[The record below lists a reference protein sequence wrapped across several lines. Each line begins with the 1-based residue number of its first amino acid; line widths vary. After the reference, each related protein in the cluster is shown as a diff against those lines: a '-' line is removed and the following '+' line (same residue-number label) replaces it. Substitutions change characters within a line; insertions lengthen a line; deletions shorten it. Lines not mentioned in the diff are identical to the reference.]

1 MYMHTSFSVDFD
13 HAWLAGRD
21 FPRERGRTLLRLL
34 EELARAG
41 SLREAARQA
50 GVSYRSAW
58 GTLGDGARLFGAPL
72 ADMQRGRRATLSG
85 LGRRVLAADERV
97 RAGLGEHFERL
108 RAEIPALL
116 ADALPGTRP
125 RLTLHASHDLA
136 LAELPALCRRVL
148 ELELVIRGADES
160 LAALARGECDVAG
173 FHVADALPRAA
184 AAAAALG
191 RWLDPRKH
199 ILIHFVT
206 REQGLIA
213 RPGSRIRGV
222 HDLARP
228 GVRFIHRQ
236 SRSAGVDESS
246 VAQTVAAGLADAGF
260 GLRAEATRHKLS
272 FTPLAMERYFFACP
286 KAALPGGALKSL
298 LETLKHPDFAARIA
312 RLPGYDG
319 SQSGRREALDAALTW
334 LAQPAIRRAPR
345 PSRG

>member
-1 MYMHTSFSVDFD
+1 MHTAFTVDFD

-34 EELARAG
+34 DELARSG
-41 SLREAARQA
+41 SLREAARRA
-50 GVSYRSAW
+50 GISYRSAW
-58 GTLGDGARLFGAPL
+58 GALGDGARLFGAPL
-72 ADMQRGRRATLSG
+72 VDMQRGRRASLSL
-85 LGRRVLAADERV
+85 LGRKVLAADERV
-97 RAGLGEHFERL
+97 REGLGEHFERL
-108 RAEIPALL
+108 RAEIPAML

-136 LAELPALCRRVL
+136 LAELGALCRRAL
-148 ELELVIRGADES
+148 ELEVVIRGADDS

-199 ILIHFVT
+199 TLIHFVA

-222 HDLARP
+222 QDLARP

-236 SRSAGVDESS
+236 SRSAESEELS
-246 VAQTVAAGLADAGF
+246 VAEAVAAGRADAGF
-260 GLRAEATRHKLS
+260 GLRADATRHRLA
-272 FTPLAMERYFFACP
+272 FAPLAMERYFFACAR
-286 KAALPGGALKSL
+286 AALRGAALKLL
-298 LETLKHPDFAARIA
+298 LETLKHPDFAARVA
-312 RLPGYDG
+312 RLPGYDA

-334 LAQPAIRRAPR
+334 VARKR
-345 PSRG
+345 

>member
-1 MYMHTSFSVDFD
+1 MHTTYTVEFD
-13 HAWLAGRD
+13 HAWLAGKGL
-21 FPRERGRTLLRLL
+21 PRQRGRVLLRLL
-34 EELARAG
+34 TELAQSG
-41 SLREAARQA
+41 SLLEAARRA

-58 GTLGDGARLFGAPL
+58 GALGDGARLFGAPL
-72 ADMQRGRRATLSG
+72 VDMQRGRRARLSPLG
-85 LGRRVLAADERV
+85 LKVLAADERV

-108 RAEIPALL
+108 RAEIPAML

-136 LAELPALCRRVL
+136 LAELGALCKGVL
-148 ELELVIRGADES
+148 DLEVVIRGADDG

-199 ILIHFVT
+199 TLIHFVT

-236 SRSAGVDESS
+236 SRSADGDEPS
-246 VAQTVAAGLADAGF
+246 VADAVAAGRADAGF
-260 GLRAEATRHKLS
+260 GLRADATRHKLA
-272 FTPLAMERYFFACP
+272 FTPLAMERYFFACA
-286 KAALPGGALKSL
+286 KAALRGAAWKVL
-298 LETLKHPDFAARIA
+298 LETLKSPDFAARVSQ
-312 RLPGYDG
+312 LPGYDA

-334 LAQPAIRRAPR
+334 VARPRRQERA
-345 PSRG
+345 

>member
-1 MYMHTSFSVDFD
+1 MHTAFAIEFD
-13 HAWLAGRD
+13 HAWLGGRD

-34 EELARAG
+34 AELSQSG
-41 SLREAARQA
+41 SLREAARKA
-50 GVSYRSAW
+50 GLSYRSAW
-58 GTLGDGARLFGAPL
+58 DALGQGSRFFGAPL
-72 ADMQRGRRATLSG
+72 VEMQRGRRATLSQ

-97 RAGLGEHFERL
+97 RQVLGEHFERL
-108 RAEIPALL
+108 RAEIPAML

-136 LAELPALCRRVL
+136 LGDLVALCKPSLDLQV
-148 ELELVIRGADES
+148 VIRGADDS
-160 LAALARGECDVAG
+160 LAALARGECDMAG

-191 RWLDPRKH
+191 RWLYPRKH
-199 ILIHFVT
+199 TLIHFVA

-236 SRSAGVDESS
+236 SRSADGEEAS
-246 VAQTVAAGLADAGF
+246 VAEEVAAGHADAGF
-260 GLRAEATRHKLS
+260 GLRADATRHKLA
-272 FTPLAMERYFFACP
+272 FTPLATERYFFACA
-286 KAALPGGALKSL
+286 KAALPGAALKSIT
-298 LETLKHPDFAARIA
+298 EVLKQADFAARVS
-312 RLPGYDG
+312 RLPGYDA

-334 LAQPAIRRAPR
+334 VARPRR
-345 PSRG
+345 RG

>member
-1 MYMHTSFSVDFD
+1 MHTSFTVDFD
-13 HAWLAGRD
+13 HAWLGGRD

-34 EELARAG
+34 EELARSG
-41 SLREAARQA
+41 SLREAAHKA

-58 GTLGDGARLFGAPL
+58 GALGDGARLFGAPL
-72 ADMQRGRRATLSG
+72 VDMQRGRRASLSP
-85 LGRRVLAADERV
+85 LGRKVLAADERV
-97 RAGLGEHFERL
+97 REGLGEHFERL

-136 LAELPALCRRVL
+136 LAELGALCKRALDL
-148 ELELVIRGADES
+148 EVVIRGADDG

-199 ILIHFVT
+199 TLIHFVT

-236 SRSAGVDESS
+236 SRSADGEEPS
-246 VAQTVAAGLADAGF
+246 VAEAVAAGRADAGF
-260 GLRAEATRHKLS
+260 GLRADATRHKLA
-272 FTPLAMERYFFACP
+272 FTPLAIERYFFACT
-286 KAALPGGALKSL
+286 KAALRGAAMKALLDVLKS
-298 LETLKHPDFAARIA
+298 PAFAARVS
-312 RLPGYDG
+312 RLPGYDA
-319 SQSGRREALDAALTW
+319 SQTGRREALDAALTW
-334 LAQPAIRRAPR
+334 VGR
-345 PSRG
+345 S

>member
-1 MYMHTSFSVDFD
+1 VHITFTVDFD
-13 HAWLAGRD
+13 HAWLAGRG

-34 EELARAG
+34 EELSRSG
-41 SLREAARQA
+41 SLREAARKA
-50 GVSYRSAW
+50 GMSYRSAW
-58 GTLGDGARLFGAPL
+58 GALGDGARLFGAPL
-72 ADMQRGRRATLSG
+72 VDMQRGRRATLSG

-97 RAGLGEHFERL
+97 REGLGEHFERL
-108 RAEIPALL
+108 RAEIAALL
-116 ADALPGTRP
+116 ADALPGSRP

-136 LAELPALCRRVL
+136 LAELRALCSRVL
-148 ELELVIRGADES
+148 DLEVVIRGADDS
-160 LAALARGECDVAG
+160 LAALARGECDLAG

-199 ILIHFVT
+199 TLIHFVA

-236 SRSAGVDESS
+236 SRSAEGEESS
-246 VAQTVAAGLADAGF
+246 VAEAVAAGRADAGF
-260 GLRAEATRHKLS
+260 GLRAEATRHKLA
-272 FTPLAMERYFFACP
+272 FTPLATERYFFACA
-286 KAALPGGALKSL
+286 KAALPGAGLKSV
-298 LETLKHPDFAARIA
+298 LETLKHPDFAAHIR
-312 RLPGYDG
+312 RLPGYDA

-334 LAQPAIRRAPR
+334 LAQPAIRKVPR
-345 PSRG
+345 PSRA